1 MKILLTL
8 SFLLIFHYITTAQT
22 ISRIEPANWW
32 IGMKWNVVNL
42 IIYGDKINDLSPTVN
57 FTGVE
62 ISKVEK
68 VENPNYLFI
77 TLNIKPEAKPGI
89 VKITFKKSN
98 KIFIIKD
105 FPLLER
111 EQNSSNRESFSQK
124 DNILLI
130 VPDRFSNGNIE
141 NDSTKNT
148 IEKVNRKFGSG
159 RHGGDI
165 QGIINNL
172 DYIQSLGYTQI
183 WNTPL
188 IENDMTNYSYHGY
201 AATDFYKIDPRFG
214 TNEDFKNLVI
224 ESKKRGIGLIWDVV
238 LNHCGSNYYF
248 VKDAPSTTW
257 LNPKLALTT
266 NHLKSTL
273 VDPYV
278 TKIDRIEYNDAWFD
292 GKMAD
297 MNQRDPLMANFL
309 TQNCIWWIEYA
320 NLSGFRVD
328 TYSYSDKT
336 FLAQWTKSITDEYPN
351 FNIVAEEWSSDP
363 GLISYWQNGK
373 INNDGYKSFLPSLMD
388 FALTENLVKSFNTE
402 STWASSWKQTYE
414 SLARD
419 YYFPNPYNQLIF
431 PDNHDMDRIF
441 TQLKS
446 NFEHWKLAM
455 VMYATTRGIPQFQY
469 GTEYLA
475 TNEQQGNHGEIRSD
489 FYGGFKD
496 DEKDAKTGVGLT
508 AQEKEAK
515 AYFSKLLNW
524 RKNKTIIHT
533 GKLKHYGP
541 QLNDVY
547 VYFRYNDTEKV
558 MVLLNKNKEKVS
570 LDLSRFEE
578 MIPNKFKAFDVISN
592 QEIIA
597 DKTLEIPAKTAMI
610 LELLN

>member
-1 MKILLTL
+1 MKKLLTL

-32 IGMKWNVVNL
+32 IGMKWNVVHL
-42 IIYGDKINDLSPTVN
+42 LIYGDKINNLSPTIN

-62 ISKVEK
+62 ISKIEN
-68 VENPNYLFI
+68 VENPNYLFV
-77 TLNIKPEAKPGI
+77 TLTIKPEAKPGV
-89 VKITFKKSN
+89 VKITFKKEN
-98 KIFIIKD
+98 KIFITKD

-111 EQNSSNRESFSQK
+111 EQNSANRESFSQK

-130 VPDRFSNGNIE
+130 VPDRFSNGNTE
-141 NDSTKNT
+141 NDNTKNT
-148 IEKVNRKFGSG
+148 IEKVNRKFESG

-214 TNEDFKNLVI
+214 TNEDFKNLVR
-224 ESKKRGIGLIWDVV
+224 ESKKRGIGFIWDVV

-248 VKDAPSTTW
+248 VKDAPSATW

-297 MNQRDPLMANFL
+297 MNQRDPLMVNFL

-336 FLAQWTKSITDEYPN
+336 FLAQWTKSITEEYPN

-475 TNEQQGNHGEIRSD
+475 TNEHQGNHGEIRSD

-578 MIPNKFKAFDVISN
+578 MIPNKFKAFDVLSN